1 MRPHSMKRN
10 IAGLCLALLTFLTIG
25 PALAGDHG
33 GGGGG
38 GNTPIK
44 FTTNLGN
51 NKYLQ
56 FEMVLEPAKPE
67 AEQAL
72 GSMKPRLQHQIILL
86 LSEATFESLITLKG
100 KLELQET
107 IKEVA
112 NKLIEAT
119 EKTGIKEVLFTSFII
134 Q

>member
-1 MRPHSMKRN
+1 MKRI
-10 IAGLCLALLTFLTIG
+10 IAGLCLTLATCLSIG
-25 PALAGDHG
+25 QALASEH

-44 FTTNLGN
+44 FTTNLGS

-56 FEMVLEPAKPE
+56 FEMLLEAAKPD

-72 GSMKPRLQHQIILL
+72 AVQKPRLQHQIILL
-86 LSEATFESLITLKG
+86 LSQLTFESLITLKG
-100 KLELQET
+100 KLELQEM
-107 IKEVA
+107 IKEIA
-112 NKLIEAT
+112 NKLIDET
-119 EKTGIKEVLFTSFII
+119 EKTGIKEVLFASFII